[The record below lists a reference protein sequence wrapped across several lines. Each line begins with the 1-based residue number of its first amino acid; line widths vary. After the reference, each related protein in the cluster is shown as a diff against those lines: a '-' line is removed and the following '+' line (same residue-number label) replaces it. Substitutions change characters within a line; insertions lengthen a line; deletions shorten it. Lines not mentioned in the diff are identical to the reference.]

1 MLLEIRD
8 LTGAPGGPF
17 NLTLEAGDCLV
28 ISGPS
33 GIGKSL
39 LLRMIADLDES
50 TGTVLLNDMAR
61 ESMPAPNWRRQV
73 MYVAAE
79 SGWWAETVREHMQPA
94 AEASVL
100 APRLGL
106 RADLLDAPVAQ
117 LSTGERQRM
126 ALLRAIIRK
135 PAVLLLDEPTSALD
149 QASTLAVEALLS
161 ELAAAGTGLVVVS
174 HNEQQ
179 AERLATRRA
188 HMTLGV
194 LTEMEMCP

>member
-17 NLTLEAGDCLV
+17 NVTLAAGECLV

-39 LLRMIADLDES
+39 LLRMIADLDDN
-50 TGTVLLNDMAR
+50 TGTALLNGVAR
-61 ESMPAPNWRRQV
+61 DAMPAPQWRRQV

-79 SGWWAETVREHMQPA
+79 SGWWGDKVREHMQPA
-94 AEASVL
+94 AQAAAL
-100 APRLGL
+100 APRLNL
-106 RADLLDAPVAQ
+106 HAELLDAPVAQ

-149 QASTLAVEALLS
+149 QASTLAVETLLT
-161 ELAAAGTGLVVVS
+161 ELATAGTGLLVVS

-179 AERLATRRA
+179 AERIATRRME
-188 HMTLGV
+188 MTRGL
-194 LTEMEMCP
+194 LTELEISA